1 MSIAVREMTKGDVN
15 LVIDYFLNAA
25 PAYLQALGV
34 DIYKLPARD
43 EWNKI
48 ILHEFDLPVEQKK
61 LYYVIWQKDNNPI
74 GHSHINDIVFAKEAF
89 MHLHLWNSS
98 NRNKGDGTLFVKES
112 LNYYFQKFNLQKIFC
127 QPYALNPA
135 PNHTLKNI
143 GFEFVKTYETIPG
156 WLNFKQPVNLWQL
169 SRDQYVTI
177 SAK

>member
-1 MSIAVREMTKGDVN
+1 MSTAVREMTKDDIK
-15 LVIDYFLNAA
+15 LAIDYFLNAT
-25 PAYLQALGV
+25 PAYLEALGV
-34 DIYKLPARD
+34 DINKIPSRD
-43 EWNKI
+43 EWTKI
-48 ILHEFDLPVEQKK
+48 ILHEFAQPLERKK
-61 LYYVIWQKDNNPI
+61 LYYVIWQKDNVPV
-74 GHSHINDIVFAKEAF
+74 GHSHINDIIFAKEAF
-89 MHLHLWNSS
+89 MHLHLWNSI

-143 GFEFVKTYETIPG
+143 GFEFIKTYETIPG

-169 SRDQYVTI
+169 DRDQYLKI